1 MSTNVDIVVSSPD
14 STELKLVVETKLD
27 TKNLSSAETQLKKY
41 MLSRHCPVGLLVTP
55 QKLWIY
61 RDRFTSQH
69 EDSVERLGEFD
80 ATNLFGFHQKRPPA
94 DRSSELQFELA
105 VQSWLEDLAK
115 GTVDTKLIKQRDK
128 KLWDI
133 LSAHV
138 IPAVESGVVRAAGPR
153 MRSDLYQ

>member
-1 MSTNVDIVVSSPD
+1 MSTNVDILVSSPD

-27 TKNLSSAETQLKKY
+27 IKDLSSAESQLKKY

-61 RDRFTSQH
+61 RDRFTSQR
-69 EDSVERLGEFD
+69 EDSIELLGEFD
-80 ATNLFGFHQKRPPA
+80 ATSLFGFHPRKPSA
-94 DRSSELQFELA
+94 DRSSGWQFEIT

-115 GTVDTKLIKQRDK
+115 GTIDTKLIQQRDK

-153 MRSDLYQ
+153 ARFDSYQ